1 MSPITVPLDTMVPI
15 SRFSRGG
22 ASSEF
27 AKVADGVPV
36 TVLKNSEPTYF
47 IINAHDYRA
56 FREAEK
62 RADNLQ
68 ARYEAEHGV
77 GKAFDSVA
85 DLMAD
90 LND

>member
-1 MSPITVPLDTMVPI
+1 MSHITVPLDTIVPI

-22 ASSEF
+22 ASGEF

-36 TVLKNSEPTYF
+36 TVLKNSEPAYF

-62 RADNLQ
+62 RAENLE
-68 ARYEAEHGV
+68 ARYEAEHGI
-77 GKAFDSVA
+77 GERFDTVE

>member
-1 MSPITVPLDTMVPI
+1 MSTITVPLDTMVPI

-27 AKVADGVPV
+27 AKVANGIPV
-36 TVLKNSEPTYF
+36 TVLKNSEPAYF

-62 RADNLQ
+62 RAANLE
-68 ARYEAEHGV
+68 ARYEAEHGI
-77 GKAFDSVA
+77 GKEFDSVDA
-85 DLMAD
+85 LMED

>member
-27 AKVADGVPV
+27 AKVSDGVPV

-47 IINAHDYRA
+47 IISVHDYRE
-56 FREAEK
+56 FCEAE
-62 RADNLQ
+62 RRLANLE

-77 GKAFDSVA
+77 GERFESVD
-85 DLMAD
+85 DLMTD